1 MKRKNNTKTKLSQQ
15 QSLNESLLAATASV
29 SVSANTSNTH
39 NELNSNN
46 SGTMSPK
53 LTTGNNNNNNNTN
66 SIVRPSA
73 PPTQSQPPSLSSL
86 TFPSLPQKQ
95 LVSPSSNSTAAVVAA
110 YNASLQMTN
119 NFQNTH
125 NQYQQS
131 INNG

>member
-15 QSLNESLLAATASV
+15 QSLNESLLAATTSV

-53 LTTGNNNNNNNTN
+53 LTTGNNNNNNTN
-66 SIVRPSA
+66 SNVRPSV
-73 PPTQSQPPSLSSL
+73 PPPPSLSSL
-86 TFPSLPQKQ
+86 TFPSLPQKH

-119 NFQNTH
+119 NYQNTH

>member
-1 MKRKNNTKTKLSQQ
+1 LKRKNNTKTKLSQQ
-15 QSLNESLLAATASV
+15 QSLNESLLAATV

-53 LTTGNNNNNNNTN
+53 LTTGNNNNNNTN